1 MTEDLGDGKWW
12 GEVKANCGHT
22 KYGGCEPCPCDTVTD
37 RLEEIRQR
45 AEAATPGP
53 WRAYGNTVEQEKTG
67 WHQVVG
73 TELTGLPYMTYER
86 LTTKNEDATF
96 IAHARED
103 IPYLLAEV
111 ERLRAALDT
120 EKEANVSESVCLCGH
135 RKIDHIYEEGACRP
149 GYVCALSCD
158 EFTPVVGSAITEG
171 GES

>member
-1 MTEDLGDGKWW
+1 M
-12 GEVKANCGHT
+12 
-22 KYGGCEPCPCDTVTD
+22 TD

-53 WRAYGNTVEQEKTG
+53 WVAYGNTVDQEKTG

-103 IPYLLAEV
+103 IPYLLAEA
-111 ERLRAALDT
+111 ERLRIALASVGYRLTRNDDGSDHVYWVDR
-120 EKEANVSESVCLCGH
+120 KEDMHYRCEGCGTDGLVIGLHHTCSVL
-135 RKIDHIYEEGACRP
+135 
-149 GYVCALSCD
+149 
-158 EFTPVVGSAITEG
+158 TEG